1 MISKIR
7 AAVFFGGPSV
17 EHEVSVITAMQAI
30 QAMDKERYQVIPVY
44 VTKSGA
50 FYTGDHLSDL
60 ASYRNIPAALAQAR
74 EVLLQKNGNEVQL
87 VSAKPKRLGK
97 NPVQGVDVA
106 LPIFHGTGGEDGVMQ
121 AHFERLGLP
130 YTGPDVTSSAI
141 GMDKWASK
149 AMFKL
154 AGVPCVDGV
163 KVTQSDYFTDPE
175 AIAAKIEQAVGY
187 PAIIKPYNLGSSV
200 GIHKC
205 RDRASLLEGLEDA
218 FLYSGAVL
226 AERAVQNL
234 REINCAVLGDD
245 EEARASVCEEPLNAT
260 DILTYADK
268 YQSGGGG
275 KTGSKMGSKTGSK
288 TGGSQGMQSLAR
300 VVPADLPVEV
310 SERVQQLA
318 ISAFRAIGACGCS
331 RIDFLL
337 DNATGELFVNEINTI
352 PGSLAFY
359 LWEHS
364 GLSFPALMDEMIRL
378 ALKRQRKQS
387 LLHRSFET
395 NLLENANI
403 GGAKAGKKV

>member
-1 MISKIR
+1 MVSKIR
-7 AAVFFGGPSV
+7 AGVFFGGPSV

-30 QAMDKERYQVIPVY
+30 QAMDPQRYEVIPVY
-44 VTKSGA
+44 TTKSGEL
-50 FYTGDHLSDL
+50 YTGAHLAQL
-60 ASYRNIPAALAQAR
+60 ESYRNIPEALKQAQK
-74 EVLLQKNGNEVQL
+74 VVLQKEGKDVVL
-87 VSAKPKRLGK
+87 MLAKQKRFGSSIVTAL
-97 NPVQGVDVA
+97 DVA
-106 LPIFHGTGGEDGVMQ
+106 LPIYHGTGGEDGVMQ

-154 AGVPCVDGV
+154 HGVPCVEGV
-163 KVTQSDYFTDPE
+163 KVTQSQYFTDPE
-175 AIAAKIEQAVGY
+175 AAAQTIEKAVGY

-218 FLYSGAVL
+218 FLYSQAVL

-234 REINCAVLGDD
+234 REINCAVLGDS

-268 YQSGGGG
+268 YQSGGKTG
-275 KTGSKMGSKTGSK
+275 KTGAKSGGGSK
-288 TGGSQGMQSLAR
+288 GMQSLAR
-300 VVPADLPVEV
+300 VVPADLSPEMT
-310 SERVQQLA
+310 EKVQQLA
-318 ISAFRAIGACGCS
+318 IDAFRAIGACGCS

-337 DNATGELFVNEINTI
+337 DNQTGELFANEINTI

-359 LWEHS
+359 LWEKS
-364 GLSFPALMDEMIRL
+364 GLTFSQLMDEMIRL
-378 ALKRQRKQS
+378 ALKRQRQQS

-395 NLLENANI
+395 NLLQHAQI

>member
-1 MISKIR
+1 MVSKIR
-7 AAVFFGGPSV
+7 AGVFFGGPSV

-30 QAMDKERYQVIPVY
+30 QAMDPQRYEVIPVY
-44 VTKSGA
+44 TTKNGEL
-50 FYTGDHLSDL
+50 YTGAHLAQL
-60 ASYRNIPAALAQAR
+60 ESYRNIPEALKQAQK
-74 EVLLQKNGNEVQL
+74 VVLQKEGKDVVL
-87 VSAKPKRLGK
+87 MLAKQKRFGSSIVTAL
-97 NPVQGVDVA
+97 DVA
-106 LPIFHGTGGEDGVMQ
+106 LPIYHGTGGEDGVMQ

-154 AGVPCVDGV
+154 HGVPCVEGV
-163 KVTQSDYFTDPE
+163 KVTQSQYFTDPE
-175 AIAAKIEQAVGY
+175 AAAQTIEKAVGY

-218 FLYSGAVL
+218 FLYSQAVL

-234 REINCAVLGDD
+234 REINCAVLGDA

-268 YQSGGGG
+268 YQSGGKTG
-275 KTGSKMGSKTGSK
+275 KTGAKSGGGSK
-288 TGGSQGMQSLAR
+288 GMQSLAR
-300 VVPADLPVEV
+300 VVPADLSPEMT
-310 SERVQQLA
+310 EKVQQLA
-318 ISAFRAIGACGCS
+318 IDAFRAIGACGCS

-337 DNATGELFVNEINTI
+337 DNQTGELFANEINTI

-359 LWEHS
+359 LWEKS
-364 GLSFPALMDEMIRL
+364 GLTFSQLMDEMIRL
-378 ALKRQRKQS
+378 ALKRQRQQS

-395 NLLENANI
+395 NLLQHAQI

>member
-1 MISKIR
+1 MVSKIR

-30 QAMDKERYQVIPVY
+30 QALDKERYQVIPVY
-44 VTKSGA
+44 TTKTGDL
-50 FYTGDHLSDL
+50 YTGAHLSQL
-60 ASYRNIPAALAQAR
+60 ESYRNIPEALKTAQKV
-74 EVLLQKNGNEVQL
+74 VLVKEGNEVQL
-87 VSAKPKRLGK
+87 VLAKQKRFGSS
-97 NPVQGVDVA
+97 VVTGVDVA
-106 LPIFHGTGGEDGVMQ
+106 LPIYHGTGGEDGVMQ

-141 GMDKWASK
+141 GMDKWAAK

-154 AGVPCVDGV
+154 HGVPCVEGI
-163 KVTQSDYFTDPE
+163 KVTQSRYFSDPE
-175 AIAAKIEQAVGY
+175 EAAAAIEKAVGY

-218 FLYSGAVL
+218 FLYSRAVL

-245 EEARASVCEEPLNAT
+245 DEARASVCEEPLNAT

-275 KTGSKMGSKTGSK
+275 KTGSKTGTKMGSK

-300 VVPADLPVEV
+300 VVPADLPAEV
-310 SERVQQLA
+310 SETVQQLA
-318 ISAFRAIGACGCS
+318 IRAFRAIGACGCS

-337 DNATGELFVNEINTI
+337 DNATGELFANEINTI

-359 LWEHS
+359 LWEKTD
-364 GLSFPALMDEMIRL
+364 LPFPALMDELVRL
-378 ALKRQRKQS
+378 ALKRQRQKG
-387 LLHRSFET
+387 LLHTSFET
-395 NLLENANI
+395 NLLQNAKL

>member
-1 MISKIR
+1 MVSKIR
-7 AAVFFGGPSV
+7 AGVFFGGPSV

-30 QAMDKERYQVIPVY
+30 QAMDPQRYEVIPVY
-44 VTKSGA
+44 TTKSGEL
-50 FYTGDHLSDL
+50 YTGAHLAQL
-60 ASYRNIPAALAQAR
+60 ESYRNIPEALKQAQK
-74 EVLLQKNGNEVQL
+74 VVLQKEGKDVVL
-87 VSAKPKRLGK
+87 MLAKQKRFGSSIVTAL
-97 NPVQGVDVA
+97 DVA
-106 LPIFHGTGGEDGVMQ
+106 LPIYHGTGGEDGVMQ

-154 AGVPCVDGV
+154 HGVPCVEGV
-163 KVTQSDYFTDPE
+163 KVTQSQYFTDPE
-175 AIAAKIEQAVGY
+175 ATAQTIEKAVGY

-218 FLYSGAVL
+218 FLYSQAVL

-234 REINCAVLGDD
+234 REINCAVLGDA

-268 YQSGGGG
+268 YQSGGKAG
-275 KTGSKMGSKTGSK
+275 KTGAKSGGGSK
-288 TGGSQGMQSLAR
+288 GMQSLAR
-300 VVPADLPVEV
+300 VVPADLSPEMT
-310 SERVQQLA
+310 EKVQQLA
-318 ISAFRAIGACGCS
+318 IDAFRAIGACGCS

-337 DNATGELFVNEINTI
+337 DNQTGELFANEINTI

-359 LWEHS
+359 LWEKS
-364 GLSFPALMDEMIRL
+364 GLTFTQLMDEMIRL
-378 ALKRQRKQS
+378 ALKRQRQQS

-395 NLLENANI
+395 NLLQHAQI

>member
-1 MISKIR
+1 MVSKIR
-7 AAVFFGGPSV
+7 AGVFFGGPSV

-30 QAMDKERYQVIPVY
+30 QAMDPQRYEVIPVY
-44 VTKSGA
+44 TTKNGEL
-50 FYTGDHLSDL
+50 YTGAHLAQL
-60 ASYRNIPAALAQAR
+60 ESYRNIPEALKQAQK
-74 EVLLQKNGNEVQL
+74 VVLQKEGKDVVL
-87 VSAKPKRLGK
+87 MLAKQKRFGSSIVTAL
-97 NPVQGVDVA
+97 DVA
-106 LPIFHGTGGEDGVMQ
+106 LPIYHGTGGEDGVMQ

-154 AGVPCVDGV
+154 HGVPCVEGV
-163 KVTQSDYFTDPE
+163 KVTQSQYFTDPE
-175 AIAAKIEQAVGY
+175 AAAQTIEKAVGY

-218 FLYSGAVL
+218 FLYSQAVL

-234 REINCAVLGDD
+234 REINCAVLGDS
-245 EEARASVCEEPLNAT
+245 EEARASVCEAPLNAT

-268 YQSGGGG
+268 YQSGGKTG
-275 KTGSKMGSKTGSK
+275 KTGAKSGGGSK
-288 TGGSQGMQSLAR
+288 GMQSLAR
-300 VVPADLPVEV
+300 VVPADLSPEMT
-310 SERVQQLA
+310 EKVQQLA
-318 ISAFRAIGACGCS
+318 IDAFRAIGACGCS

-337 DNATGELFVNEINTI
+337 DNQTGELYANEINTI

-359 LWEHS
+359 LWEKS
-364 GLSFPALMDEMIRL
+364 GLTFSQLMDEMIRL
-378 ALKRQRKQS
+378 ALKRQRQQS

-395 NLLENANI
+395 NLLQHAQI

>member
-1 MISKIR
+1 MVSKIR
-7 AAVFFGGPSV
+7 AGVFFGGPSV

-30 QAMDKERYQVIPVY
+30 QAMDPQRYEVIPVY
-44 VTKSGA
+44 TTKSGEL
-50 FYTGDHLSDL
+50 YTGAHLAQL
-60 ASYRNIPAALAQAR
+60 ESYRNIPEALKQAQK
-74 EVLLQKNGNEVQL
+74 VVLQKEGKDVVL
-87 VSAKPKRLGK
+87 MLAKQKRFGSSIVAVL
-97 NPVQGVDVA
+97 DVA
-106 LPIFHGTGGEDGVMQ
+106 LPIYHGTGGEDGVMQ

-154 AGVPCVDGV
+154 HGVPCVEGV
-163 KVTQSDYFTDPE
+163 KVTQSQYFTDPE
-175 AIAAKIEQAVGY
+175 AAAQTIEKAVGY

-218 FLYSGAVL
+218 FLYSQAVL

-234 REINCAVLGDD
+234 REINCAVLGDS

-268 YQSGGGG
+268 YQSGGKTG
-275 KTGSKMGSKTGSK
+275 KTGAKSGGGSK
-288 TGGSQGMQSLAR
+288 GMQSLAR
-300 VVPADLPVEV
+300 VVPADLSPEMT
-310 SERVQQLA
+310 EKVQQLA
-318 ISAFRAIGACGCS
+318 IDAFRAIGACGCS

-337 DNATGELFVNEINTI
+337 DNQTGELFANEINTI

-359 LWEHS
+359 LWEKS
-364 GLSFPALMDEMIRL
+364 GLTFSQLMDEMIRL
-378 ALKRQRKQS
+378 ALKRQRQQS

-395 NLLENANI
+395 NLLQHAQI

>member
-1 MISKIR
+1 MVSKIR
-7 AAVFFGGPSV
+7 AGVFFGGPSV

-30 QAMDKERYQVIPVY
+30 QAMDPQRYEVIPVY
-44 VTKSGA
+44 TTKNGEL
-50 FYTGDHLSDL
+50 YTGAHLAQL
-60 ASYRNIPAALAQAR
+60 ESYRNIPEALKQAQKVVLQKEGKDVVLMLAKQKRFGSSMVAAL
-74 EVLLQKNGNEVQL
+74 
-87 VSAKPKRLGK
+87 
-97 NPVQGVDVA
+97 DVA
-106 LPIFHGTGGEDGVMQ
+106 LPIYHGTGGEDGVMQ

-154 AGVPCVDGV
+154 HGVPCVEGV
-163 KVTQSDYFTDPE
+163 KVTQSQYFTDPE
-175 AIAAKIEQAVGY
+175 ATAQTIEKAVGY

-218 FLYSGAVL
+218 FLYSQAVL

-234 REINCAVLGDD
+234 REINCAVLGDA

-268 YQSGGGG
+268 YQSGGKTG
-275 KTGSKMGSKTGSK
+275 KTGAKSGGGSK
-288 TGGSQGMQSLAR
+288 GMQSLAR
-300 VVPADLPVEV
+300 VVPADLSPEMT
-310 SERVQQLA
+310 EKVQQLA
-318 ISAFRAIGACGCS
+318 IDAFRAIGACGCS

-337 DNATGELFVNEINTI
+337 DNQTGELFANEINTI

-359 LWEHS
+359 LWEKS
-364 GLSFPALMDEMIRL
+364 GLTFSQLMDEMIRL
-378 ALKRQRKQS
+378 ALKRQRQQS

-395 NLLENANI
+395 NLLQHAQI

>member
-1 MISKIR
+1 MVSKIR
-7 AAVFFGGPSV
+7 AGVFFGGPSV

-30 QAMDKERYQVIPVY
+30 QAMNPERYEVIPVY
-44 VTKSGA
+44 TTKTGDL
-50 FYTGDHLSDL
+50 YTGAHLSQL
-60 ASYRNIPAALAQAR
+60 ESYRNIPEALKQAHK
-74 EVLLQKNGNEVQL
+74 VVLQKEGKDVQL
-87 VSAKPKRLGK
+87 VLAKQKRFGSSVVAVL
-97 NPVQGVDVA
+97 DVA
-106 LPIFHGTGGEDGVMQ
+106 LPIYHGTGGEDGVMQ

-154 AGVPCVDGV
+154 HGVPCVEGV
-163 KVTQSDYFTDPE
+163 KITQSQYFADPE
-175 AIAAKIEQAVGY
+175 AAAQTIEKVVGY

-218 FLYSGAVL
+218 FLYSQAVL

-234 REINCAVLGDD
+234 REINCAVLGDN

-268 YQSGGGG
+268 YQSGGKTG
-275 KTGSKMGSKTGSK
+275 KTGAKSGGSK
-288 TGGSQGMQSLAR
+288 GMQSLAR
-300 VVPADLPVEV
+300 VVPADLSPEMTQK
-310 SERVQQLA
+310 VQQLA
-318 ISAFRAIGACGCS
+318 IDAFRAIGACGCS

-337 DNATGELFVNEINTI
+337 DNQTGELFANEINTI

-359 LWEHS
+359 LWEKS
-364 GLSFPALMDEMIRL
+364 DLTFSQLMDEMIRL
-378 ALKRQRKQS
+378 ALKRQRQQS
-387 LLHRSFET
+387 LLHRSFDT
-395 NLLENANI
+395 NLLQHAQI

>member
-1 MISKIR
+1 MVSKIR
-7 AAVFFGGPSV
+7 AGVFFGGPSV

-30 QAMDKERYQVIPVY
+30 QAMDPQRYEVIPVY
-44 VTKSGA
+44 TTKNGEL
-50 FYTGDHLSDL
+50 YTGAHLSQL
-60 ASYRNIPAALAQAR
+60 ESYRNIPEALKQAQKVVLQKEGKDVVLMLAKQKRFGSSIVAAL
-74 EVLLQKNGNEVQL
+74 
-87 VSAKPKRLGK
+87 
-97 NPVQGVDVA
+97 DVA
-106 LPIFHGTGGEDGVMQ
+106 LPIYHGTGGEDGVMQ

-154 AGVPCVDGV
+154 HGVPCVEGV
-163 KVTQSDYFTDPE
+163 KVTQSQYFTDPE
-175 AIAAKIEQAVGY
+175 AAAQTIEKAVGY

-218 FLYSGAVL
+218 FLYSQAVL

-234 REINCAVLGDD
+234 REINCAVLGDA

-268 YQSGGGG
+268 YQSGGKAG
-275 KTGSKMGSKTGSK
+275 KTGAKSGGGSK
-288 TGGSQGMQSLAR
+288 GMQSLAR
-300 VVPADLPVEV
+300 VVPADLSPEMT
-310 SERVQQLA
+310 EKVQHLA
-318 ISAFRAIGACGCS
+318 IDAFRAIGACGCS

-337 DNATGELFVNEINTI
+337 DNQTGELFANEINTI

-359 LWEHS
+359 LWEKS
-364 GLSFPALMDEMIRL
+364 GLTFTQLMDEMVRL
-378 ALKRQRKQS
+378 ALKRQRQQS

-395 NLLENANI
+395 NLLQHAQI
-403 GGAKAGKKV
+403 GGAKNGKKV

>member
-1 MISKIR
+1 MVSKIH
-7 AAVFFGGPSV
+7 AGVFFGGPSV

-30 QAMDKERYQVIPVY
+30 QAMDPQRYEVIPVY
-44 VTKSGA
+44 TTKNGEL
-50 FYTGDHLSDL
+50 YTGAHLAQL
-60 ASYRNIPAALAQAR
+60 ESYRNIPEALKQAQKVVLQKEGKDVVLMLAKQKRFGSSMVAAL
-74 EVLLQKNGNEVQL
+74 
-87 VSAKPKRLGK
+87 
-97 NPVQGVDVA
+97 DVA
-106 LPIFHGTGGEDGVMQ
+106 LPIYHGTGGEDGVMQ

-154 AGVPCVDGV
+154 HGVPCVEGV
-163 KVTQSDYFTDPE
+163 KVTQSQYFTDPE
-175 AIAAKIEQAVGY
+175 AAAQTIEKAVGY

-218 FLYSGAVL
+218 FLYSQAVL

-234 REINCAVLGDD
+234 REINCAVLGDA

-268 YQSGGGG
+268 YQSGGKAG
-275 KTGSKMGSKTGSK
+275 KTGAKSGGGSK
-288 TGGSQGMQSLAR
+288 GMQSLAR
-300 VVPADLPVEV
+300 VVPADLSPEMT
-310 SERVQQLA
+310 EKVQQLA
-318 ISAFRAIGACGCS
+318 IDAFRAIGACGCS

-337 DNATGELFVNEINTI
+337 DNQTGELFANEINTI

-359 LWEHS
+359 LWEKS
-364 GLSFPALMDEMIRL
+364 GLTFTQLMDEMIRL
-378 ALKRQRKQS
+378 ALKRQRQQS

-395 NLLENANI
+395 NLLQHAQI
-403 GGAKAGKKV
+403 GGAKGGKKV

>member
-1 MISKIR
+1 MVSKIR
-7 AAVFFGGPSV
+7 AGVFFGGPSV

-30 QAMDKERYQVIPVY
+30 QAMDPQRYEVIPVY
-44 VTKSGA
+44 TTKNGEL
-50 FYTGDHLSDL
+50 YTGAHLAQL
-60 ASYRNIPAALAQAR
+60 ESYRNIPEALKQAQKVVLQKEGKDVVLMLAKQKRFGSSIVAAL
-74 EVLLQKNGNEVQL
+74 
-87 VSAKPKRLGK
+87 
-97 NPVQGVDVA
+97 DVA
-106 LPIFHGTGGEDGVMQ
+106 LPIYHGTGGEDGVMQ

-154 AGVPCVDGV
+154 HGVPCVEGV
-163 KVTQSDYFTDPE
+163 KVTQSQYFTDPE
-175 AIAAKIEQAVGY
+175 AAAQTIEKAVGY

-218 FLYSGAVL
+218 FLYSQAVL

-234 REINCAVLGDD
+234 REINCAVLGDA

-268 YQSGGGG
+268 YQSGGKTG
-275 KTGSKMGSKTGSK
+275 KTGAKSGGGSK
-288 TGGSQGMQSLAR
+288 GMQSLAR
-300 VVPADLPVEV
+300 VVPADLSPEMT
-310 SERVQQLA
+310 EKVQQLA
-318 ISAFRAIGACGCS
+318 MDAFRAIGACGCS

-337 DNATGELFVNEINTI
+337 DNQTGELFANEINTI

-359 LWEHS
+359 LWEKS
-364 GLSFPALMDEMIRL
+364 GLTFTQLMDEMVRL
-378 ALKRQRKQS
+378 ALKRQRQQS

-395 NLLENANI
+395 NLLQHAQI

>member
-1 MISKIR
+1 MVSKIR
-7 AAVFFGGPSV
+7 AGVFFGGPSV

-30 QAMDKERYQVIPVY
+30 QAMDPQRYEVIPVY
-44 VTKSGA
+44 TTKSGEL
-50 FYTGDHLSDL
+50 YTGAHLAQL
-60 ASYRNIPAALAQAR
+60 ESYRNIPEALKQAQK
-74 EVLLQKNGNEVQL
+74 VVLQKEGKDVVL
-87 VSAKPKRLGK
+87 ILAKQKRFGSSIVTVL
-97 NPVQGVDVA
+97 DVA
-106 LPIFHGTGGEDGVMQ
+106 LPIYHGTGGEDGVMQ

-154 AGVPCVDGV
+154 HGVPCVEGV
-163 KVTQSDYFTDPE
+163 KVTQSQYFTDPE
-175 AIAAKIEQAVGY
+175 AAAQTIEKAVGY

-218 FLYSGAVL
+218 FLYSQAVL

-234 REINCAVLGDD
+234 REINCAVLGDA

-268 YQSGGGG
+268 YQSGGKTG
-275 KTGSKMGSKTGSK
+275 KTGAKSGGGSK
-288 TGGSQGMQSLAR
+288 GMQSLAR
-300 VVPADLPVEV
+300 VVPADLSPEMT
-310 SERVQQLA
+310 EKVQQLA
-318 ISAFRAIGACGCS
+318 IDAFRAIGACGCS

-337 DNATGELFVNEINTI
+337 DNQTGELFANEINTI

-359 LWEHS
+359 LWEKS
-364 GLSFPALMDEMIRL
+364 GLTFSQLMDEMIRL
-378 ALKRQRKQS
+378 ALKRQRQQS

-395 NLLENANI
+395 NLLQHAQI

>member
-1 MISKIR
+1 MVSKIR
-7 AAVFFGGPSV
+7 AGVFFGGPSV

-30 QAMDKERYQVIPVY
+30 QAMDPQRYEVIPVY
-44 VTKSGA
+44 TTKNGE
-50 FYTGDHLSDL
+50 FYTGAHLAQL
-60 ASYRNIPAALAQAR
+60 ESYRNIPEALKQAQKVVLQKEGKDVVLMLAKQKRFGSSIVAAL
-74 EVLLQKNGNEVQL
+74 
-87 VSAKPKRLGK
+87 
-97 NPVQGVDVA
+97 DVA
-106 LPIFHGTGGEDGVMQ
+106 LPIYHGTGGEDGVMQ

-154 AGVPCVDGV
+154 HGVPCVEGV
-163 KVTQSDYFTDPE
+163 KVTQSQYFTDPE
-175 AIAAKIEQAVGY
+175 AAAQTIEKAVGY

-218 FLYSGAVL
+218 FLYSQAVL

-234 REINCAVLGDD
+234 REINCAVLGDA

-268 YQSGGGG
+268 YQSGGKTG
-275 KTGSKMGSKTGSK
+275 KTGAKSGGGSK
-288 TGGSQGMQSLAR
+288 GMQSLAR
-300 VVPADLPVEV
+300 VVPADLSPEMT
-310 SERVQQLA
+310 EKVQQLA
-318 ISAFRAIGACGCS
+318 IDAFRAIGACGCS

-337 DNATGELFVNEINTI
+337 DNQTGELFANEINTI

-359 LWEHS
+359 LWEKS
-364 GLSFPALMDEMIRL
+364 GLTFTQLMDEMIRL
-378 ALKRQRKQS
+378 ALKRQRQQS

-395 NLLENANI
+395 NLLQHAQI

>member
-1 MISKIR
+1 MVSKIR
-7 AAVFFGGPSV
+7 AGVFFGGPSV

-30 QAMDKERYQVIPVY
+30 QAMDPQRYEVIPVY
-44 VTKSGA
+44 TTKNGEL
-50 FYTGDHLSDL
+50 YTGAHLAQL
-60 ASYRNIPAALAQAR
+60 ESYRNIPEALKQAQK
-74 EVLLQKNGNEVQL
+74 VVLQKEGKDVVL
-87 VSAKPKRLGK
+87 MLAKQKRFGSSIVTAL
-97 NPVQGVDVA
+97 DVA
-106 LPIFHGTGGEDGVMQ
+106 LPIYHGTGGEDGVMQ

-154 AGVPCVDGV
+154 HGVPCVEGV
-163 KVTQSDYFTDPE
+163 KVTQSQYFTDPE
-175 AIAAKIEQAVGY
+175 AAAQTIEKAVGY

-218 FLYSGAVL
+218 FLYSQAVL

-234 REINCAVLGDD
+234 REINCAVLGDA

-268 YQSGGGG
+268 YQSGGKTG
-275 KTGSKMGSKTGSK
+275 KTGAKSGGGSK
-288 TGGSQGMQSLAR
+288 GMQSLAR
-300 VVPADLPVEV
+300 VVPADLSPEMT
-310 SERVQQLA
+310 EKVQQLA
-318 ISAFRAIGACGCS
+318 IDAFRAIGACGCS

-337 DNATGELFVNEINTI
+337 DNQTGELFANEINTI

-359 LWEHS
+359 LWEKS
-364 GLSFPALMDEMIRL
+364 GLTFTQLMDEMIRL
-378 ALKRQRKQS
+378 ALKRQRQQS

-395 NLLENANI
+395 NLLQHAQI

>member
-1 MISKIR
+1 MVSKIR
-7 AAVFFGGPSV
+7 AGVFFGGPSV
-17 EHEVSVITAMQAI
+17 EHEVSVITAMQTI
-30 QAMDKERYQVIPVY
+30 QAMDPQRYEVIPVY
-44 VTKSGA
+44 TTKNGEL
-50 FYTGDHLSDL
+50 YTGAHLAQL
-60 ASYRNIPAALAQAR
+60 ESYRNIPEALKQAQK
-74 EVLLQKNGNEVQL
+74 VVLQKEGKDVVL
-87 VSAKPKRLGK
+87 MLAKQKRFGSSIVTAL
-97 NPVQGVDVA
+97 DVA
-106 LPIFHGTGGEDGVMQ
+106 LPIYHGTGGEDGVMQ

-154 AGVPCVDGV
+154 HGVPCVEGV
-163 KVTQSDYFTDPE
+163 KVTQSQYFTDPE
-175 AIAAKIEQAVGY
+175 AAAQTIEKAVGY

-205 RDRASLLEGLEDA
+205 RDRASLLDGLEDA
-218 FLYSGAVL
+218 FLYSQAVL

-234 REINCAVLGDD
+234 REINCAVLGDA

-268 YQSGGGG
+268 YQSGGKTG
-275 KTGSKMGSKTGSK
+275 KTGAKSGGGSK
-288 TGGSQGMQSLAR
+288 GMQSLAR
-300 VVPADLPVEV
+300 VVPADLSPEMT
-310 SERVQQLA
+310 EKVQQLA
-318 ISAFRAIGACGCS
+318 IDAFRAIGACGCS

-337 DNATGELFVNEINTI
+337 DNQTGELFANEINTI

-359 LWEHS
+359 LWEKS
-364 GLSFPALMDEMIRL
+364 GLTFTQLMDEMIRL
-378 ALKRQRKQS
+378 ALKRQRQQS

-395 NLLENANI
+395 NLLQHAQI

>member
-1 MISKIR
+1 MVSKIR
-7 AAVFFGGPSV
+7 AGVFFGGPSV

-30 QAMDKERYQVIPVY
+30 QAMDPQRYEVIPVY
-44 VTKSGA
+44 TTKSGEL
-50 FYTGDHLSDL
+50 YTGAHLSQL
-60 ASYRNIPAALAQAR
+60 ESYRNIPEALKQAQKVVLQKEGKDVVLMLAKQKRFGSSIVAALDA
-74 EVLLQKNGNEVQL
+74 
-87 VSAKPKRLGK
+87 
-97 NPVQGVDVA
+97 A
-106 LPIFHGTGGEDGVMQ
+106 LPIYHGTGGEDGVMQ

-154 AGVPCVDGV
+154 HGVPCVEGV
-163 KVTQSDYFTDPE
+163 KVTQSQYFTDPE
-175 AIAAKIEQAVGY
+175 AAAQTIEKAVGY

-218 FLYSGAVL
+218 FLYSQAVL

-234 REINCAVLGDD
+234 REINCAVLGDA

-268 YQSGGGG
+268 YQSGGKTG
-275 KTGSKMGSKTGSK
+275 KTGAKSGGGSK
-288 TGGSQGMQSLAR
+288 GMQSLAR
-300 VVPADLPVEV
+300 VVPADLSPEMT
-310 SERVQQLA
+310 EKVQHLA
-318 ISAFRAIGACGCS
+318 IDAFRAIGACGCS

-337 DNATGELFVNEINTI
+337 DNQTGELFANEINTI

-359 LWEHS
+359 LWEKS
-364 GLSFPALMDEMIRL
+364 GLTFTQLMDEMVRL
-378 ALKRQRKQS
+378 ALKRQRQQS

-395 NLLENANI
+395 NLLQHAQI
-403 GGAKAGKKV
+403 GGAKNGKKV

>member
-1 MISKIR
+1 MVSKIR
-7 AAVFFGGPSV
+7 AGVFFGGPSV

-30 QAMDKERYQVIPVY
+30 QAMDPQRYEVIPVY
-44 VTKSGA
+44 TTKNGEL
-50 FYTGDHLSDL
+50 YTGAHLAQL
-60 ASYRNIPAALAQAR
+60 ESYRNIPEALKQAQKVVLQKEGKDVVLMLAKQKRFGSSIVAAL
-74 EVLLQKNGNEVQL
+74 
-87 VSAKPKRLGK
+87 
-97 NPVQGVDVA
+97 DVA
-106 LPIFHGTGGEDGVMQ
+106 LPIYHGTGGEDGVMQ

-154 AGVPCVDGV
+154 HGVPCVEGV
-163 KVTQSDYFTDPE
+163 KVTQSQYFTDPE
-175 AIAAKIEQAVGY
+175 AAAQTIEKAVGY

-218 FLYSGAVL
+218 FLYSQAVL

-234 REINCAVLGDD
+234 REINCAVLGDS

-268 YQSGGGG
+268 YQSGGKTG
-275 KTGSKMGSKTGSK
+275 KTGAKSGGGSK
-288 TGGSQGMQSLAR
+288 GMQSLAR
-300 VVPADLPVEV
+300 VVPADLSPEMT
-310 SERVQQLA
+310 EKVQQLA
-318 ISAFRAIGACGCS
+318 IDAFRAIGACGCS

-337 DNATGELFVNEINTI
+337 DNQTGELFANEINTI

-359 LWEHS
+359 LWEKS
-364 GLSFPALMDEMIRL
+364 GLTFSQLMDEMIRL
-378 ALKRQRKQS
+378 ALKRQRQQS

-395 NLLENANI
+395 NLLQHAQI

>member
-1 MISKIR
+1 MVSKIR
-7 AAVFFGGPSV
+7 AGVFFGGPSV

-30 QAMDKERYQVIPVY
+30 QAMDPQRYEVIPVY
-44 VTKSGA
+44 TTKNGEL
-50 FYTGDHLSDL
+50 YTGAHLAQL
-60 ASYRNIPAALAQAR
+60 ESYRNIPEALKQAQK
-74 EVLLQKNGNEVQL
+74 VVLQKEGKDVVL
-87 VSAKPKRLGK
+87 MLAKQKRFGSSIVTAL
-97 NPVQGVDVA
+97 DVA
-106 LPIFHGTGGEDGVMQ
+106 LPIYHGTGGEDGVMQ

-154 AGVPCVDGV
+154 HGVPCVEGV
-163 KVTQSDYFTDPE
+163 KVTQSQYFTDPE
-175 AIAAKIEQAVGY
+175 AAAQTIEKAVGY

-218 FLYSGAVL
+218 FLYSQAVL

-234 REINCAVLGDD
+234 REINCAVLGDS

-268 YQSGGGG
+268 YQSGGKTG
-275 KTGSKMGSKTGSK
+275 KTGAKSGGGSK
-288 TGGSQGMQSLAR
+288 GMQSLAR
-300 VVPADLPVEV
+300 VVPADLSPEMT
-310 SERVQQLA
+310 EKVQQLA
-318 ISAFRAIGACGCS
+318 IDAFRAIGACGCS

-337 DNATGELFVNEINTI
+337 DNQTGELYANEINTI

-359 LWEHS
+359 LWEKS
-364 GLSFPALMDEMIRL
+364 GLTFTQLMDEMVRL
-378 ALKRQRKQS
+378 ALKRQRQQS
-387 LLHRSFET
+387 LLHLSFET
-395 NLLENANI
+395 NLLQHAQI

>member
-1 MISKIR
+1 MVSKIR
-7 AAVFFGGPSV
+7 AGVFFGGPSV

-30 QAMDKERYQVIPVY
+30 QAMDPQRYEVIPVY
-44 VTKSGA
+44 TTKNGEL
-50 FYTGDHLSDL
+50 YTGAHLAQL
-60 ASYRNIPAALAQAR
+60 ESYRNIPEALKQAQK
-74 EVLLQKNGNEVQL
+74 VVLQKEGKDVVL
-87 VSAKPKRLGK
+87 MLAKQKRFGSSIVTAL
-97 NPVQGVDVA
+97 DVA
-106 LPIFHGTGGEDGVMQ
+106 LPIYHGTGGEDGVMQ

-154 AGVPCVDGV
+154 HGVPCVEGV
-163 KVTQSDYFTDPE
+163 KVTQSQYFTDPE
-175 AIAAKIEQAVGY
+175 ATAQTIEKAVGY

-218 FLYSGAVL
+218 FLYSQAVL

-234 REINCAVLGDD
+234 REINCAVLGDA

-268 YQSGGGG
+268 YQSGGKAG
-275 KTGSKMGSKTGSK
+275 KTGAKSGGGSK
-288 TGGSQGMQSLAR
+288 GMQSLAR
-300 VVPADLPVEV
+300 VVPADLSPEMT
-310 SERVQQLA
+310 EKVQQLA
-318 ISAFRAIGACGCS
+318 IDAFRAIGACGCS

-337 DNATGELFVNEINTI
+337 DNQTGELFANEINTI

-359 LWEHS
+359 LWEKS
-364 GLSFPALMDEMIRL
+364 GLTFTQLMDEMIRL
-378 ALKRQRKQS
+378 ALKRQRQQS

-395 NLLENANI
+395 NLLQHAQI
-403 GGAKAGKKV
+403 GGAKGGKKV

>member
-1 MISKIR
+1 MVSKIR
-7 AAVFFGGPSV
+7 AGVFFGGPSV

-30 QAMDKERYQVIPVY
+30 QAMDPERYEVIPVY
-44 VTKSGA
+44 TTKTGDL
-50 FYTGDHLSDL
+50 YTGEHLSNL
-60 ASYRNIPAALAQAR
+60 ESYRNIPAALEKAHK
-74 EVLLQKNGNEVQL
+74 VVLQKEGKDVQL
-87 VSAKPKRLGK
+87 VLAKQKRFGSSVVAVL
-97 NPVQGVDVA
+97 DVA
-106 LPIFHGTGGEDGVMQ
+106 LPIYHGTGGEDGVMQ

-154 AGVPCVDGV
+154 HGVPCVEGG
-163 KVTQSDYFTDPE
+163 KVTQSQNFTDPE
-175 AIAAKIEQAVGY
+175 TAAQTIEKAVGY

-205 RDRASLLEGLEDA
+205 RDRAALLEGLEDA
-218 FLYSGAVL
+218 FLYSSAVL

-234 REINCAVLGDD
+234 REINCAVLGDN

-268 YQSGGGG
+268 YQSGGKSG
-275 KTGSKMGSKTGSK
+275 KTGAK
-288 TGGSQGMQSLAR
+288 TGGGSKGMQSLAR
-300 VVPADLPVEV
+300 VVPADISPEMT
-310 SERVQQLA
+310 EKVQQLA
-318 ISAFRAIGACGCS
+318 IEAFRAIGACGCS

-337 DNATGELFVNEINTI
+337 DNETGELFANEINTI

-359 LWEHS
+359 LWEKS
-364 GLSFPALMDEMIRL
+364 GLTFTQLMDEMIRL
-378 ALKRQRKQS
+378 ALKRQRQQL

-395 NLLENANI
+395 NLLQHAQI
-403 GGAKAGKKV
+403 GGAKSGKKV

>member
-1 MISKIR
+1 MVSKIR
-7 AAVFFGGPSV
+7 AGVFFGGPSV

-30 QAMDKERYQVIPVY
+30 QAMDPQRYEVIPVY
-44 VTKSGA
+44 TTKSGEL
-50 FYTGDHLSDL
+50 YTGAHLAQL
-60 ASYRNIPAALAQAR
+60 ESYRNIPEALKQAQK
-74 EVLLQKNGNEVQL
+74 VVLQKEGKDVVL
-87 VSAKPKRLGK
+87 MLAKQKRFGSSIVTAL
-97 NPVQGVDVA
+97 DVA
-106 LPIFHGTGGEDGVMQ
+106 LPIYHGTGGEDGVMQ

-154 AGVPCVDGV
+154 HGVPCVEGV
-163 KVTQSDYFTDPE
+163 KVTQSQYFTDPE
-175 AIAAKIEQAVGY
+175 AAAQTIEKAVGY

-218 FLYSGAVL
+218 FLYSQAVL

-234 REINCAVLGDD
+234 REINCAVLGDA

-268 YQSGGGG
+268 YQSGG
-275 KTGSKMGSKTGSK
+275 KTGKAGAKSGGGSK
-288 TGGSQGMQSLAR
+288 GMQSLAR
-300 VVPADLPVEV
+300 VVPADLSPEMT
-310 SERVQQLA
+310 EKVQQLA
-318 ISAFRAIGACGCS
+318 IDAFRAIGACGCS

-337 DNATGELFVNEINTI
+337 DNQTGELFANEINTI

-359 LWEHS
+359 LWEKS
-364 GLSFPALMDEMIRL
+364 GLTFTQLMDEMIRL
-378 ALKRQRKQS
+378 ALKRQRQQS

-395 NLLENANI
+395 NLLQHAQI

>member
-1 MISKIR
+1 MVSKIR
-7 AAVFFGGPSV
+7 AGVFFGGPSV

-30 QAMDKERYQVIPVY
+30 QAMDPQRYEVIPVY
-44 VTKSGA
+44 TTKSGEL
-50 FYTGDHLSDL
+50 YTGAHLAQL
-60 ASYRNIPAALAQAR
+60 ESYRNIPEALKQAQK
-74 EVLLQKNGNEVQL
+74 VVLQKEGKDVVL
-87 VSAKPKRLGK
+87 MLAKQKRFGSSIVTAL
-97 NPVQGVDVA
+97 DVA
-106 LPIFHGTGGEDGVMQ
+106 LPIYHGTGGEDGVMQ

-154 AGVPCVDGV
+154 HGVPCVEGV
-163 KVTQSDYFTDPE
+163 KVTQSQYFTDPE
-175 AIAAKIEQAVGY
+175 AAAQTIEKAVGY

-218 FLYSGAVL
+218 FLYSQAVL

-234 REINCAVLGDD
+234 REINCAVLGDS

-268 YQSGGGG
+268 YQSGGKTG
-275 KTGSKMGSKTGSK
+275 KTGAKSGGGSK
-288 TGGSQGMQSLAR
+288 GMQSLAR
-300 VVPADLPVEV
+300 VVPADLSPEMT
-310 SERVQQLA
+310 EKVQQLA
-318 ISAFRAIGACGCS
+318 IDAFRAIGACGCS

-337 DNATGELFVNEINTI
+337 DNQTGELFANEINTI

-359 LWEHS
+359 LWEKS
-364 GLSFPALMDEMIRL
+364 GLTFTQLMDEMIRL
-378 ALKRQRKQS
+378 ALKRQRQQS

-395 NLLENANI
+395 NLLQHAQI

>member
-1 MISKIR
+1 MVSKIR
-7 AAVFFGGPSV
+7 AGVFFGGPSV

-30 QAMDKERYQVIPVY
+30 QAMDPQRYEVIPVY
-44 VTKSGA
+44 TTKNGEL
-50 FYTGDHLSDL
+50 YTGAHLAQL
-60 ASYRNIPAALAQAR
+60 ESYRNIPEALKQAQK
-74 EVLLQKNGNEVQL
+74 VVLQKEGKDVVL
-87 VSAKPKRLGK
+87 ILAKQKRFGSSIVTVL
-97 NPVQGVDVA
+97 DVA
-106 LPIFHGTGGEDGVMQ
+106 LPIYHGTGGEDGVMQ

-154 AGVPCVDGV
+154 HGVPCVEGV
-163 KVTQSDYFTDPE
+163 KVTQSQYFTDPE
-175 AIAAKIEQAVGY
+175 AAAQTIEKAVGY

-218 FLYSGAVL
+218 FLYSQAVL

-234 REINCAVLGDD
+234 REINCAVLGDS

-268 YQSGGGG
+268 YQSGGKTG
-275 KTGSKMGSKTGSK
+275 KTGAKSGGGSK
-288 TGGSQGMQSLAR
+288 GMQSLAR
-300 VVPADLPVEV
+300 VVPADLSPEMT
-310 SERVQQLA
+310 EKVQQLA
-318 ISAFRAIGACGCS
+318 IDAFRAIGACGCS

-337 DNATGELFVNEINTI
+337 DNQTGELFANEINTI

-359 LWEHS
+359 LWEKS
-364 GLSFPALMDEMIRL
+364 GLTFTQLMDEMIRL
-378 ALKRQRKQS
+378 ALKRQRQQS

-395 NLLENANI
+395 NLLQHAQI

>member
-1 MISKIR
+1 MVSKIR
-7 AAVFFGGPSV
+7 AGVFFGGPSV

-30 QAMDKERYQVIPVY
+30 QAMDPQRYEVIPVY
-44 VTKSGA
+44 TTKSGEL
-50 FYTGDHLSDL
+50 YTGAHLAQL
-60 ASYRNIPAALAQAR
+60 ESYRNIPEALKQAQK
-74 EVLLQKNGNEVQL
+74 VVLQKEGKDVVL
-87 VSAKPKRLGK
+87 MLAKQKRFGSSIVTTL
-97 NPVQGVDVA
+97 DVA
-106 LPIFHGTGGEDGVMQ
+106 LPIYHGTGGEDGVMQ

-154 AGVPCVDGV
+154 HGVPCVEGV
-163 KVTQSDYFTDPE
+163 KVTQSQYFTDPE
-175 AIAAKIEQAVGY
+175 AAAQTIEKAVGY

-218 FLYSGAVL
+218 FLYSQAVL

-234 REINCAVLGDD
+234 REINCAVLGDA

-268 YQSGGGG
+268 YQSGGKTG
-275 KTGSKMGSKTGSK
+275 KTGAKSGGGSK
-288 TGGSQGMQSLAR
+288 GMQSLAR
-300 VVPADLPVEV
+300 VVPADLSPEMT
-310 SERVQQLA
+310 EKVQQLA
-318 ISAFRAIGACGCS
+318 IDAFRAIGACGCS

-337 DNATGELFVNEINTI
+337 DNQTGELFANEINTI

-359 LWEHS
+359 LWEKS
-364 GLSFPALMDEMIRL
+364 GLTFSQLMDEMIRL
-378 ALKRQRKQS
+378 ALKRQRQQS

-395 NLLENANI
+395 NLLQHAQI

>member
-1 MISKIR
+1 MVSKIR
-7 AAVFFGGPSV
+7 AGVFFGGPSV

-30 QAMDKERYQVIPVY
+30 QAMDPQRYEVIPVY
-44 VTKSGA
+44 TTKNGEL
-50 FYTGDHLSDL
+50 YTGAHLAQL
-60 ASYRNIPAALAQAR
+60 ESYRNIPEALKQAQK
-74 EVLLQKNGNEVQL
+74 VVLQKDGKDVVL
-87 VSAKPKRLGK
+87 MLAKQKRFGSSIVTAL
-97 NPVQGVDVA
+97 DVA
-106 LPIFHGTGGEDGVMQ
+106 LPIYHGTGGEDGVMQ

-154 AGVPCVDGV
+154 HGVPCVEGV
-163 KVTQSDYFTDPE
+163 KVTQSQYFTDPE
-175 AIAAKIEQAVGY
+175 AAAQTIEKAVGY

-218 FLYSGAVL
+218 FLYSQAVL

-234 REINCAVLGDD
+234 REINCAVLGDA

-268 YQSGGGG
+268 YQSGGKTG
-275 KTGSKMGSKTGSK
+275 KTGAKSGGGSK
-288 TGGSQGMQSLAR
+288 GMQSLAR
-300 VVPADLPVEV
+300 VVPADLSPEMT
-310 SERVQQLA
+310 EKVQQLA
-318 ISAFRAIGACGCS
+318 IDAFRAIGACGCS

-337 DNATGELFVNEINTI
+337 DNQTGELFANEINTI

-359 LWEHS
+359 LWEKS
-364 GLSFPALMDEMIRL
+364 GLTFSQLMDEMIRL
-378 ALKRQRKQS
+378 ALKRQRQQS

-395 NLLENANI
+395 NLLQHAQI

>member
-1 MISKIR
+1 MVSKIR
-7 AAVFFGGPSV
+7 AGVFFGGPSV

-30 QAMDKERYQVIPVY
+30 QAMDPQRYEVIPVY
-44 VTKSGA
+44 TTKNGEL
-50 FYTGDHLSDL
+50 YTGAHLAQL
-60 ASYRNIPAALAQAR
+60 ESYRNIPEALKQAQKVVLQKEGKDVVLMLAKQKRFGSSIVAAL
-74 EVLLQKNGNEVQL
+74 
-87 VSAKPKRLGK
+87 
-97 NPVQGVDVA
+97 DVA
-106 LPIFHGTGGEDGVMQ
+106 LPIYHGTGGEDGVMQ

-154 AGVPCVDGV
+154 HGVPCVEGV
-163 KVTQSDYFTDPE
+163 KVTQSQYFTDPE
-175 AIAAKIEQAVGY
+175 AAAQTIEKAVGY

-218 FLYSGAVL
+218 FLYSQAVL

-234 REINCAVLGDD
+234 REINCAVLGDA

-268 YQSGGGG
+268 YQSGGKAG
-275 KTGSKMGSKTGSK
+275 KTGAKSGGGSK
-288 TGGSQGMQSLAR
+288 GMQSLAR
-300 VVPADLPVEV
+300 VVPADLSPEMT
-310 SERVQQLA
+310 EKVQQLA
-318 ISAFRAIGACGCS
+318 IDAFRAIGACGCS

-337 DNATGELFVNEINTI
+337 DNQTGELFANEINTI

-359 LWEHS
+359 LWEKS
-364 GLSFPALMDEMIRL
+364 GLTFSQLMDEMVRL
-378 ALKRQRKQS
+378 ALKRQRQQS

-395 NLLENANI
+395 NLLQHAQI

>member
-1 MISKIR
+1 MVSKIR
-7 AAVFFGGPSV
+7 AGVFFGGRSV
-17 EHEVSVITAMQAI
+17 EHDVSVITAMQAI
-30 QAMDKERYQVIPVY
+30 QAMDPQRYEVIPVY
-44 VTKSGA
+44 TTKNGEL
-50 FYTGDHLSDL
+50 YTGAHLAQL
-60 ASYRNIPAALAQAR
+60 ESYRNIPEALKQAQKVVLQKEGKDVVLMLAKQKRFGSSIVAAL
-74 EVLLQKNGNEVQL
+74 
-87 VSAKPKRLGK
+87 
-97 NPVQGVDVA
+97 DVA
-106 LPIFHGTGGEDGVMQ
+106 LPIYHGTGGEDGVMQ

-154 AGVPCVDGV
+154 HGVPCVEGV
-163 KVTQSDYFTDPE
+163 KVTQSQYFTDPE
-175 AIAAKIEQAVGY
+175 AAAQTIEKAVGY

-218 FLYSGAVL
+218 FLYSQAVL

-234 REINCAVLGDD
+234 REINCAVLGDA

-268 YQSGGGG
+268 YQSGGKTG
-275 KTGSKMGSKTGSK
+275 KTGAKSGGGSK
-288 TGGSQGMQSLAR
+288 GMQSLAR
-300 VVPADLPVEV
+300 VVPADLSPEMT
-310 SERVQQLA
+310 EKVQQLA
-318 ISAFRAIGACGCS
+318 IDAFRAIGACGCS

-337 DNATGELFVNEINTI
+337 DNQTGELFANEINTI
-352 PGSLAFY
+352 PGTLAFY
-359 LWEHS
+359 LWEKS
-364 GLSFPALMDEMIRL
+364 GLTFSQLMDEMIRL
-378 ALKRQRKQS
+378 ALKRQRQQS

-395 NLLENANI
+395 NLLQHAQI

>member
-1 MISKIR
+1 MVSKIR
-7 AAVFFGGPSV
+7 AGVFFGGPSV

-30 QAMDKERYQVIPVY
+30 QAMDPQRYEVIPVY
-44 VTKSGA
+44 TTKSGEL
-50 FYTGDHLSDL
+50 YTGAHLAQL
-60 ASYRNIPAALAQAR
+60 ESYRNIPEALKQAQK
-74 EVLLQKNGNEVQL
+74 VVLQKEGKDVVL
-87 VSAKPKRLGK
+87 ILAKQKRFGSSIVTVL
-97 NPVQGVDVA
+97 DVA
-106 LPIFHGTGGEDGVMQ
+106 LPIYHGTGGEDGVMQ

-154 AGVPCVDGV
+154 HGVPCVEGV
-163 KVTQSDYFTDPE
+163 KVTQSQYFTDPE
-175 AIAAKIEQAVGY
+175 AAAQTIEKAVGY

-218 FLYSGAVL
+218 FLYSQAVL

-234 REINCAVLGDD
+234 REINCAVLGDS

-268 YQSGGGG
+268 YQSGGKTG
-275 KTGSKMGSKTGSK
+275 KTGAKSGGGSK
-288 TGGSQGMQSLAR
+288 GMQSLAR
-300 VVPADLPVEV
+300 VVPADLSPEMT
-310 SERVQQLA
+310 EKVQQLA
-318 ISAFRAIGACGCS
+318 IDAFRAIGACGCS

-337 DNATGELFVNEINTI
+337 DNQTGELFANEINTI

-359 LWEHS
+359 LWEKS
-364 GLSFPALMDEMIRL
+364 GLTFSQLMDEMIRL
-378 ALKRQRKQS
+378 ALKRQRQQS

-395 NLLENANI
+395 NLLQHAQI

>member
-1 MISKIR
+1 MVSKIR
-7 AAVFFGGPSV
+7 AGVFFGGPSV

-30 QAMDKERYQVIPVY
+30 QAMDPDRYEVIPVY
-44 VTKSGA
+44 TTKNGEL
-50 FYTGDHLSDL
+50 YTGAHLAQL
-60 ASYRNIPAALAQAR
+60 ESYRNIPEALKQAQKVVLQKEGKDVVLMLAKQKRFGSSIVAAL
-74 EVLLQKNGNEVQL
+74 
-87 VSAKPKRLGK
+87 
-97 NPVQGVDVA
+97 DVA
-106 LPIFHGTGGEDGVMQ
+106 LPIYHGTGGEDGVMQ

-154 AGVPCVDGV
+154 HGVPCVEGV
-163 KVTQSDYFTDPE
+163 KVTQSQYFTDPE
-175 AIAAKIEQAVGY
+175 AAAQTIEKAVGY

-218 FLYSGAVL
+218 FLYSQAVL

-234 REINCAVLGDD
+234 REINCAVLGDS

-268 YQSGGGG
+268 YQSGGKTG
-275 KTGSKMGSKTGSK
+275 KTGAKSGGGSK
-288 TGGSQGMQSLAR
+288 GMQSLAR
-300 VVPADLPVEV
+300 VVPADLSPEMT
-310 SERVQQLA
+310 EKVQQLA
-318 ISAFRAIGACGCS
+318 IDAFRAIGACGCS

-337 DNATGELFVNEINTI
+337 DNQTGELFANEINTI

-359 LWEHS
+359 LWEKS
-364 GLSFPALMDEMIRL
+364 GLTFTQLMDEMIRL
-378 ALKRQRKQS
+378 ALKRQRQQS

-395 NLLENANI
+395 NLLQHAQI